1 MPWTANIPASESPS
15 EIPVRGGASPGKAV
29 DVPEPAH
36 RLRDRREPGALRV
49 GAGLAVSRD
58 PDEDDAGVHLGEP
71 VVTEVPSLERA
82 GAEVLGDRVCDAD
95 ELEQELLPSLLAQ
108 VQRDALL
115 VPRLHGPPERPAL
128 VPREAPFT

>member
-15 EIPVRGGASPGKAV
+15 EIPVRGGASPGKPLMCRSPPIV
-29 DVPEPAH
+29 
-36 RLRDRREPGALRV
+36 RDRREPGALRV

-58 PDEDDAGVHLGEP
+58 PDEDDAGVHVGEP
-71 VVTEVPSLERA
+71 VVTELPSLEGA

-95 ELEQELLPSLLAQ
+95 ELEQELLPSPLAQ

-128 VPREAPFT
+128 VPREDPFT